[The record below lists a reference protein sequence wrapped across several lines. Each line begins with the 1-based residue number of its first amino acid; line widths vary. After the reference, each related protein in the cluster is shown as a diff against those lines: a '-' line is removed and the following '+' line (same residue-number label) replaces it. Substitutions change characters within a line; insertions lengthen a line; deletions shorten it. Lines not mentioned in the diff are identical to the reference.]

1 MVQIDNN
8 VRSRKIF
15 VGNIIKVWVFNLEG
29 DVDIKK
35 SSQYANNK
43 FALEE
48 VTGYQGKD
56 RIGEG
61 QDRR

>member
-1 MVQIDNN
+1 MSDQD
-8 VRSRKIF
+8 
-15 VGNIIKVWVFNLEG
+15 IIKVWVFNLEG

-35 SSQYANNK
+35 SSQYVSNK

-48 VTGYQGKD
+48 ATGYQGKD
-56 RIGEG
+56 WIGEG

>member
-1 MVQIDNN
+1 MVQTDNN
-8 VRSRKIF
+8 VKSRKIF

-48 VTGYQGKD
+48 ATGYQGKD